1 MYGLSDMFTFGHLDD
16 MLLYW
21 DIPFDNRTFD
31 SNDLLKFNRTL
42 RSYSNWRICEV
53 YLMTEFLKKTNH
65 DLKWTIK
72 DSWGAFASQFCVIDK
87 GSIDLYWGKYSSLE
101 DMWINYEDKVNKYE
115 EMSFK
120 EWLNLY
126 TNLTTIEFP
135 EYLLDESLK

>member
-21 DIPFDNRTFD
+21 NIPFDNRTFD

-65 DLKWTIK
+65 ELKWTIK
-72 DSWGAFASQFCVIDK
+72 DSWSAFASQFCVIDRS
-87 GSIDLYWGKYSSLE
+87 SIDLYWGKYSSLE
-101 DMWINYEDKVNKYE
+101 DMWIRYDDQVNKYE

-126 TNLTTIEFP
+126 TNFTTLEFP
-135 EYLLDESLK
+135 EDLLDESLS